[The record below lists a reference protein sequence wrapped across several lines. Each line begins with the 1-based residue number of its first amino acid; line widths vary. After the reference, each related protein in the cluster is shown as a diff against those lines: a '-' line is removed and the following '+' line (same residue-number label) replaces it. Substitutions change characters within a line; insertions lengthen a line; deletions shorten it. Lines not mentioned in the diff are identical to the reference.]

1 MRLAKVIFS
10 VVAMLLLAVAVWAK
24 PPTLEPLSEFP
35 SSILPGHSYT
45 FQLTYKQSEGDPP
58 RSLKMLIDA
67 PGGQVS
73 VPAQVPGGDP
83 ITGIPVTWSYTPT
96 DSGQYQYHFE
106 AVSSTGGFAQYP
118 ADKSELTFSSP
129 SIVGKYIA
137 LVVGLIVGLLFLPF
151 IVYAGTRSANKRSD
165 PAAAARV
172 ALMVGV
178 LASFALYWYLFLGVY
193 GYIGVAIVFII
204 ALAILI
210 ALFSRRRPV

>member
-83 ITGIPVTWSYTPT
+83 ITGIPVTWSYTPA

-210 ALFSRRRPV
+210 ALFSRRRAV